1 MSFYRI
7 SEPEITQFKNDGYII
22 VDNFLSPEEVKVLVA
37 VSKSNDELLADAGDR
52 LDKKG
57 KMARLTIR
65 NTLSN
70 DMFSAIVRSRR
81 MVGTMET
88 LLEGEV
94 YHYHHKMTMKE
105 PKIGGAW
112 EWHQD
117 YGYWYNNGCLYPY
130 MASCYIAVDKATKE
144 NGCMQLLKGSH
155 HMGRLEHGIVAG
167 QTGADVERVEQAKK
181 CQELIYAEMEPGAAL
196 FFHSNTLHRS
206 DDNTSDTARWGL
218 ICCYNAAR
226 NDPYRKHG
234 HPNYSPLEILEDER
248 VLEVGLVEMKLS
260 GLS

>member
-52 LDKKG
+52 LDNKG

-130 MASCYIAVDKATKE
+130 MASCYIAVGCYLAT
-144 NGCMQLLKGSH
+144 LS
-155 HMGRLEHGIVAG
+155 V
-167 QTGADVERVEQAKK
+167 
-181 CQELIYAEMEPGAAL
+181 
-196 FFHSNTLHRS
+196 
-206 DDNTSDTARWGL
+206 
-218 ICCYNAAR
+218 
-226 NDPYRKHG
+226 
-234 HPNYSPLEILEDER
+234 NY
-248 VLEVGLVEMKLS
+248 
-260 GLS
+260 